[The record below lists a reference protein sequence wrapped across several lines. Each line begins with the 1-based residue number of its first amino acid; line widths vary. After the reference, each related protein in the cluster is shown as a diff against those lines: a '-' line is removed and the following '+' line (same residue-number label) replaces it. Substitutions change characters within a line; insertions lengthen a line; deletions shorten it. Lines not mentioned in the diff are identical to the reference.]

1 MGRVA
6 RYKKVKKSLS
16 KATPN
21 GAERISIN
29 NNGKDSKGSIDYFDR
44 VGVWGLGDSGRK
56 PKKRSLAS
64 LKLRAQRNKKLPDIK
79 ETYDL
84 GCAEGDDFDMKDL
97 VGSLKKELQP
107 AEVAEFTSTIHTLTS
122 TTSSLNPAQNL
133 PTDTISS
140 VPSTRNELSTPSQAL
155 TFTENSSTVIS
166 TMESKLIATE
176 DEKLHKKFE
185 AQVVPKKST
194 IVKSDGR
201 MVGESKNAYSKR
213 VKQETRQII
222 QRANQ
227 QAHNPEKRLKKKEF
241 LTLKKKNGTSKKRK
255 NKFVNN
261 DDNDDAFQLDDD
273 NDYNNIGKS
282 DRLLTGE
289 QAVAARERAT
299 RVQFGEQAERPPNF
313 TQLPRGA
320 IDLKN
325 KKKQKMSLSSSST
338 SFKTQQDIDTEA
350 FAMDLIRKKVQAQYA
365 EIKAR
370 RRNNG
375 DFHL

>member
-16 KATPN
+16 KATPK

-64 LKLRAQRNKKLPDIK
+64 MKLRAQRNKKLPDTK
-79 ETYDL
+79 DTYDL

-97 VGSLKKELQP
+97 VGSLKKEQQP
-107 AEVAEFTSTIHTLTS
+107 TEVTTFASTLHTSTSISSSKDTEQGVSVDKIISAPSADNAS
-122 TTSSLNPAQNL
+122 TTASQTLELPAKSNPA
-133 PTDTISS
+133 
-140 VPSTRNELSTPSQAL
+140 VSTKE
-155 TFTENSSTVIS
+155 
-166 TMESKLIATE
+166 LIAID
-176 DEKLHKKFE
+176 DERLHKKFE

-194 IVKSDGR
+194 IVKSEGR

-241 LTLKKKNGTSKKRK
+241 LTQKKKNGTSKKRK
-255 NKFVNN
+255 NKFI
-261 DDNDDAFQLDDD
+261 DSDDD
-273 NDYNNIGKS
+273 NALDEEDYNNHES
-282 DRLLTGE
+282 DKLLTGE

-313 TQLPRGA
+313 AQLPRGA
-320 IDLKN
+320 NKIA
-325 KKKQKMSLSSSST
+325 KKKQKLST
-338 SFKTQQDIDTEA
+338 STSLQTQQDIDAEA
-350 FAMDLIRKKVQAQYA
+350 LAMDRIRTKVQAQYA

>member
-16 KATPN
+16 KATPK
-21 GAERISIN
+21 GAERISIA

-64 LKLRAQRNKKLPDIK
+64 MKLRAQRNKKIPDAR
-79 ETYDL
+79 ENFDL
-84 GCAEGDDFDMKDL
+84 VCEEGDDFDLKDL
-97 VGSLKKELQP
+97 VGSLKKEQQP
-107 AEVAEFTSTIHTLTS
+107 IEVTAFTSTSYSS
-122 TTSSLNPAQNL
+122 TTIESATL
-133 PTDTISS
+133 PEQPSATDSATNTPSIKNESS
-140 VPSTRNELSTPSQAL
+140 VAIQTN
-155 TFTENSSTVIS
+155 ENSKSATSV
-166 TMESKLIATE
+166 SKDLKSIATD

-194 IVKSDGR
+194 IVKSEGR
-201 MVGESKNAYSKR
+201 MIGESKNAYSKR

-241 LTLKKKNGTSKKRK
+241 LTMKKKMGTSKKRK
-255 NKFVNN
+255 NKFLDSN
-261 DDNDDAFQLDDD
+261 DDDDDDAFQMDDD
-273 NDYNNIGKS
+273 DLHHES
-282 DRLLTGE
+282 DKLLTGE
-289 QAVAARERAT
+289 QAVAARARAT

-320 IDLKN
+320 NDKKLKQ
-325 KKKQKMSLSSSST
+325 QKLSSKI
-338 SFKTQQDIDTEA
+338 KTQQDIDAEA
-350 FAMDLIRKKVQAQYA
+350 LAMEVIRRKVQAQYA
-365 EIKAR
+365 EVKAR
-370 RRNNG
+370 RRQNG

>member
-16 KATPN
+16 KATPK

-64 LKLRAQRNKKLPDIK
+64 MKLRAQRNKKIPDTR
-79 ETYDL
+79 EAYDL
-84 GCAEGDDFDMKDL
+84 VCAEGDDFDLNDL
-97 VGSLKKELQP
+97 VGSLKKEQQP
-107 AEVAEFTSTIHTLTS
+107 TEITAFTTTSLTTSAVTLPKDSEQTSTAAMSAASQTLEVPANSHTA
-122 TTSSLNPAQNL
+122 TSSK
-133 PTDTISS
+133 
-140 VPSTRNELSTPSQAL
+140 E
-155 TFTENSSTVIS
+155 
-166 TMESKLIATE
+166 LIAAD

-185 AQVVPKKST
+185 AQVVPNKST
-194 IVKSDGR
+194 IVKSEGR

-213 VKQETRQII
+213 VRQETRQII

-255 NKFVNN
+255 NKFIG
-261 DDNDDAFQLDDD
+261 DNDDDAIEMNDD
-273 NDYNNIGKS
+273 DYNNES
-282 DRLLTGE
+282 DKLLTGE

-320 IDLKN
+320 N
-325 KKKQKMSLSSSST
+325 KIAQKKQKFMLSSSTMT
-338 SFKTQQDIDTEA
+338 SIKTQQDIDAEA
-350 FAMDLIRKKVQAQYA
+350 LAMDRIRRKVQAQYA

>member
-56 PKKRSLAS
+56 PKKRSMAS
-64 LKLRAQRNKKLPDIK
+64 LKLRAQRNKKLPDAK

-84 GCAEGDDFDMKDL
+84 GCAEGDDFDLKDL
-97 VGSLKKELQP
+97 VGSLKKEQQP
-107 AEVAEFTSTIHTLTS
+107 TEVAEFTSTSYASTS
-122 TTSSLNPAQNL
+122 ITSSIDPVQALTADSLASIP
-133 PTDTISS
+133 SS
-140 VPSTRNELSTPSQAL
+140 SNELSTPCQAS
-155 TFTENSSTVIS
+155 TVTENASTTIP
-166 TMESKLIATE
+166 SKEGTLIATE

-194 IVKSDGR
+194 IVKSEGR

-255 NKFVNN
+255 NKFHSN
-261 DDNDDAFQLDDD
+261 DNDDDEDDTFRMDDD
-273 NDYNNIGKS
+273 DYNNGSGK
-282 DRLLTGE
+282 LLTGE

-320 IDLKN
+320 IDLK
-325 KKKQKMSLSSSST
+325 KKKQKLSSPT
-338 SFKTQQDIDTEA
+338 SLKTQRDIDAEA
-350 FAMDLIRKKVQAQYA
+350 LAMDLIRKKVQAQYA

>member
-21 GAERISIN
+21 GADRISIN

-64 LKLRAQRNKKLPDIK
+64 MKLRAQRNKHLPDSK
-79 ETYDL
+79 DLYDV
-84 GCAEGDDFDMKDL
+84 AITEGDDFDLNDL
-97 VGSLKKELQP
+97 IGSLKKEKQP
-107 AEVAEFTSTIHTLTS
+107 LDDTPLASATKISEEVAKSNVPLYEANVEAEASVVPVIRDAVALPEKSISLFPTTES
-122 TTSSLNPAQNL
+122 TT
-133 PTDTISS
+133 
-140 VPSTRNELSTPSQAL
+140 
-155 TFTENSSTVIS
+155 
-166 TMESKLIATE
+166 IAME
-176 DEKLHKKFE
+176 DERLHKKFE
-185 AQVVPKKST
+185 PQVNPKIST

-222 QRANQ
+222 QRSNQ
-227 QAHNPEKRLKKKEF
+227 QAHNPEKRIKKKEF
-241 LTLKKKNGTSKKRK
+241 LTMKKKGGKHKRT
-255 NKFVNN
+255 NPYTN
-261 DDNDDAFQLDDD
+261 DDETDHDEYDDRNTSTSGANTF
-273 NDYNNIGKS
+273 
-282 DRLLTGE
+282 LTGE

-320 IDLKN
+320 IPKN
-325 KKKQKMSLSSSST
+325 TERKKQKVIMDGRNHIVEAE
-338 SFKTQQDIDTEA
+338 QQQ
-350 FAMDLIRKKVQAQYA
+350 AMELIRRKVQAQYA
-365 EIKAR
+365 DIKAR
-370 RRNNG
+370 RRNDG

>member
-16 KATPN
+16 KATPK

-64 LKLRAQRNKKLPDIK
+64 MKLRAQRNKKMPNAR
-79 ETYDL
+79 ENFDL
-84 GCAEGDDFDMKDL
+84 VCEEGDDFDLKDL
-97 VGSLKKELQP
+97 VGSLKKEQQP
-107 AEVAEFTSTIHTLTS
+107 MEVAAFASTSYLSATIE
-122 TTSSLNPAQNL
+122 SSNL
-133 PTDTISS
+133 PEQPLAADGTTNPPSIKNESS
-140 VPSTRNELSTPSQAL
+140 VAIQTTPV
-155 TFTENSSTVIS
+155 TENSSTATS
-166 TMESKLIATE
+166 SKELKSIATD

-194 IVKSDGR
+194 IVKSEGR
-201 MVGESKNAYSKR
+201 MIGESKNAYGKR

-241 LTLKKKNGTSKKRK
+241 LTMKKKMGTSKKRK
-255 NKFVNN
+255 NKFLDTN
-261 DDNDDAFQLDDD
+261 DDDDAFQMDDD
-273 NDYNNIGKS
+273 DLNHESGK
-282 DRLLTGE
+282 LLTGE
-289 QAVAARERAT
+289 QAVAARARAT

-320 IDLKN
+320 ND
-325 KKKQKMSLSSSST
+325 KKKQRKSSSNI
-338 SFKTQQDIDTEA
+338 KTQQDIDAEA
-350 FAMDLIRKKVQAQYA
+350 LAMELIRRKVQAQYA
-365 EIKAR
+365 EVKAR
-370 RRNNG
+370 RRQNG